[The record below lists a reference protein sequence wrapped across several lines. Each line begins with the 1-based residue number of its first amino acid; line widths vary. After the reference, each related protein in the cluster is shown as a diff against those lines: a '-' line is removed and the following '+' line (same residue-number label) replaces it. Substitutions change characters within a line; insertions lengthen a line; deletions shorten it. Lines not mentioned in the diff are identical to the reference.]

1 MARKYLVAASV
12 AAAVVLG
19 ACARNDDAAYDS
31 AAGATAG
38 AMATPPASTY
48 PSVGTSVGAST
59 TVIDSLKIDSM
70 KKDTTATKRP

>member
-1 MARKYLVAASV
+1 MARKFLVAASV

-19 ACARNDDAAYDS
+19 ACARSDDTAYDS

-48 PSVGTSVGAST
+48 PPVGMSVGATT
-59 TVIDSLKIDSM
+59 TVDTSLKID
-70 KKDTTATKRP
+70 TTRRP